1 MEAGFK
7 MEGFACF
14 VSETSRNIY
23 AKEQWLPKGL
33 QELLVSWWGCTW
45 HIPQL
50 LASGWEEPEF
60 QCVPRAASSWSSCF
74 PVWELHGWGGNKK
87 HSRVFHSDGLSSI
100 LPPKSVW
107 TKMGLLPGE
116 HLEGLEAE
124 STSSTWTWGG
134 TKAAFLKHKAHST

>member
-33 QELLVSWWGCTW
+33 QELLVSRWGCTQ
-45 HIPQL
+45 HTPQL

-60 QCVPRAASSWSSCF
+60 QPRSA
-74 PVWELHGWGGNKK
+74 
-87 HSRVFHSDGLSSI
+87 VFQG
-100 LPPKSVW
+100 LPPL
-107 TKMGLLPGE
+107 G
-116 HLEGLEAE
+116 
-124 STSSTWTWGG
+124 
-134 TKAAFLKHKAHST
+134 AALSLFGS